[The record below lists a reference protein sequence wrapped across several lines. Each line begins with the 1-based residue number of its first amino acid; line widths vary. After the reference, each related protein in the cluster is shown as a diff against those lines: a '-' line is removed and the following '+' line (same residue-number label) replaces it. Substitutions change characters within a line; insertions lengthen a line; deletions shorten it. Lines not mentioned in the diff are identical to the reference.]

1 MGESVSTME
10 GHKTAQSRVA
20 FALVCG
26 LALCCAVMY
35 ITADG
40 AESIET
46 TLASRHHHIEVESVD
61 VKKVQT
67 IYTNTPDGRMHLLTF
82 FNKVEKSLAAEV
94 AGRKADIAS
103 IRAKLAKNRA
113 YNAKARASMRKE
125 LMHRMAVNAKKAKDA
140 LDKQMRWTA
149 RTFAHY
155 AAIENR
161 RNKATMER
169 SRKTRAIMRKNKR
182 EHARQLHLA
191 VMHQQR
197 SLAALESSTIAKIR
211 APNKHI
217 AMNGAQIKANAITAR
232 KALDKSMRRFD
243 KKMYQMTAE
252 AKAARGKLAEESRM
266 MNAKIRAIVA
276 GKVRKIT
283 AQTSRQFHSVRSRMA
298 KDRHHADM
306 MLAHTTARL
315 NAALAANKALQNK
328 RFAKTVKNLAHM
340 RKESNDRIKKA
351 KQFFKMNTLRL
362 ASVVKHQVMKLN
374 NRVTTLQ
381 GTINKNAMMQAK
393 INRNVNAEL
402 KRMVKLGNAR
412 EAKLSQNNK
421 ALKKLMKKNAASIA
435 KKIHGMQVRFTAS
448 IASIRKQMAKDRRMH
463 EMQLGKATKG
473 LYATLFKNQQAQ
485 AKANKE
491 LAAATF
497 QAQMEAKTALN
508 AAKTSFAKRISS
520 MTAIVQKN
528 ERKVNKKMQHLTGV
542 VDKNAVKDAKGRALL
557 RMRSQSNRR
566 ELDAAIRQ
574 AIARGEKRALQIEKN
589 TAKMNKKTRA
599 ELNGRIQ
606 TEIGVLTKRIKKDIA
621 DLREENKKA
630 RHRLKQTILGALND
644 AAKEAKKNLKSMVQW
659 SNKKFVS
666 LEKTFA
672 KNQKAGAKGRAAL
685 RARIKRNHKAMKRGI
700 KDAVLAQAKALMT
713 LKSETN
719 RKIKKAN
726 RDLGAQGKLMEKNA
740 REVNA
745 KMKANEKNL
754 KIKIANARRAAKTSL
769 KAANKA
775 SSERKV
781 KSLALINKPL
791 KAAKKRMDATFGKV
805 YVQMGKD
812 RAAISRKMGADFERL
827 NAALVKDIK
836 AAKKAAAKQVAD
848 EKKAFT
854 MRLNG
859 LMSTLKAQEK
869 KLTGEVGVVSDMNT
883 SYRRQQA
890 TVNRRVTAT
899 IKKIQKVSN
908 QRHSQAKRARATIR
922 KIMNANK
929 LIAAREVKALAVSAQ
944 ARIQKLRTHQ
954 KNLVRDQARDL
965 RQATRTMVGRMSAA
979 AAAQFNK
986 VTKMQANLRMAKASA
1001 AAALKSAKAEF
1012 AVKLTTLS
1020 NTVVANRKGF
1030 EKGLA
1035 RVTGVMHSWKVKS
1048 AKDRRLIRQ
1057 EVKAM
1062 GQDLNSKLT
1071 VAIQQGIAKAN
1082 RAERRANVNM
1092 AKTKKALSVEMAAR
1106 TERMADNVFRSM
1118 NKDRQAIA
1126 NNYLSVKGY
1135 CGAAQHAIVKFQ
1147 QGKGGRSLSSIGDF
1161 LQQVAFVSKL
1171 RTKKAHGPANGAK
1184 TVSLP
1189 FSGKPVKALNSVNKI
1204 NGLVAEYT
1212 KIYSMVQ
1219 MRYTMGLGKYLLGKL
1234 ASSMQ
1239 KKGILRVHTKA
1250 GQAGKHVSVD
1260 GKTLGLSSQVG
1271 AFAGLSV
1278 KLSAYTN
1285 TLARMSA
1292 KLPKKSIVH
1301 KISVPPPEWNG
1312 Q

>member
-1 MGESVSTME
+1 MGDLVLSME
-10 GHKTAQSRVA
+10 GQKTQSRVA

-26 LALCCAVMY
+26 LALCYAVMY

-46 TLASRHHHIEVESVD
+46 TLASANRNIEVESVD

-82 FNKVEKSLAAEV
+82 FNKVEKSLADEV
-94 AGRKADIAS
+94 AGR
-103 IRAKLAKNRA
+103 
-113 YNAKARASMRKE
+113 
-125 LMHRMAVNAKKAKDA
+125 KDA

-197 SLAALESSTIAKIR
+197 SLAALESSTNAKIR
-211 APNKHI
+211 ATNKHI
-217 AMNGAQIKANAITAR
+217 AMNGAQIKANAIAAR

-298 KDRHHADM
+298 KDRPHADM

-381 GTINKNAMMQAK
+381 GTINKNAMLQAK

-421 ALKKLMKKNAASIA
+421 ALKKLMKKNAAAVA

-497 QAQMEAKTALN
+497 QAQMEAKSALN

-566 ELDAAIRQ
+566 ELDAEIRK
-574 AIARGEKRALQIEKN
+574 AIAAGEKRAQRVEQS
-589 TAKMNKKTRA
+589 TVKMNKKTRA
-599 ELNGRIQ
+599 QLNSQISTQ
-606 TEIGVLTKRIKKDIA
+606 IGILSKRIKRDIS
-621 DLREENKKA
+621 DLAEENKKA
-630 RHRLKQTILGALND
+630 RKQLKVSIMYALNQ
-644 AAKEAKKNLKSMVQW
+644 AAAEAKKNLKMMVEWSM
-659 SNKKFVS
+659 KKFMA
-666 LEKTFA
+666 LEKQHA
-672 KNQKAGAKGRAAL
+672 KNMKTGASGRAGLKASV
-685 RARIKRNHKAMKRGI
+685 AANHKFMKRAVQ
-700 KDAVLAQAKALMT
+700 DAVLAQAKALMT
-713 LKSETN
+713 LKSQTN
-719 RKIKKAN
+719 MKIKKTNKDVTAAG
-726 RDLGAQGKLMEKNA
+726 RLMIKNA
-740 REVNA
+740 NEVKA
-745 KMKANEKNL
+745 KMAANEGAL
-754 KIKIANARRAAKTSL
+754 KAKIAQARKQNKMQL

-775 SSERKV
+775 SIKRKLGAL
-781 KSLALINKPL
+781 KLINTGLAK
-791 KAAKKRMDATFGKV
+791 AKKRMDTTFIKV
-805 YVQMGKD
+805 YAQMGKD
-812 RAAISRKMGADFERL
+812 RSEVSSALAGATKRL
-827 NAALVKDIK
+827 NDALAKNIALSDARFRKTVKDIK
-836 AAKKAAAKQVAD
+836 AARAAATAQVAAAK
-848 EKKAFT
+848 KAYLSRFQWLGSVL
-854 MRLNG
+854 RQ
-859 LMSTLKAQEK
+859 QEK
-869 KLTGEVGVVSDMNT
+869 K
-883 SYRRQQA
+883 
-890 TVNRRVTAT
+890 
-899 IKKIQKVSN
+899 
-908 QRHSQAKRARATIR
+908 
-922 KIMNANK
+922 
-929 LIAAREVKALAVSAQ
+929 
-944 ARIQKLRTHQ
+944 
-954 KNLVRDQARDL
+954 
-965 RQATRTMVGRMSAA
+965 
-979 AAAQFNK
+979 
-986 VTKMQANLRMAKASA
+986 
-1001 AAALKSAKAEF
+1001 
-1012 AVKLTTLS
+1012 
-1020 NTVVANRKGF
+1020 
-1030 EKGLA
+1030 
-1035 RVTGVMHSWKVKS
+1035 
-1048 AKDRRLIRQ
+1048 
-1057 EVKAM
+1057 
-1062 GQDLNSKLT
+1062 
-1071 VAIQQGIAKAN
+1071 
-1082 RAERRANVNM
+1082 
-1092 AKTKKALSVEMAAR
+1092 
-1106 TERMADNVFRSM
+1106 
-1118 NKDRQAIA
+1118 
-1126 NNYLSVKGY
+1126 
-1135 CGAAQHAIVKFQ
+1135 
-1147 QGKGGRSLSSIGDF
+1147 
-1161 LQQVAFVSKL
+1161 
-1171 RTKKAHGPANGAK
+1171 
-1184 TVSLP
+1184 
-1189 FSGKPVKALNSVNKI
+1189 
-1204 NGLVAEYT
+1204 
-1212 KIYSMVQ
+1212 
-1219 MRYTMGLGKYLLGKL
+1219 
-1234 ASSMQ
+1234 
-1239 KKGILRVHTKA
+1239 
-1250 GQAGKHVSVD
+1250 
-1260 GKTLGLSSQVG
+1260 
-1271 AFAGLSV
+1271 
-1278 KLSAYTN
+1278 
-1285 TLARMSA
+1285 
-1292 KLPKKSIVH
+1292 
-1301 KISVPPPEWNG
+1301 
-1312 Q
+1312 

>member
-82 FNKVEKSLAAEV
+82 FNKVEKSLADEV
-94 AGRKADIAS
+94 AGRKANIAS

-197 SLAALESSTIAKIR
+197 SLAALESSTNAKIR
-211 APNKHI
+211 ATNKHI
-217 AMNGAQIKANAITAR
+217 AMNGAQIKANAIAAR

-252 AKAARGKLAEESRM
+252 AKAARGKLAEETRM

-283 AQTSRQFHSVRSRMA
+283 AQTSRQFHSVR
-298 KDRHHADM
+298 
-306 MLAHTTARL
+306 
-315 NAALAANKALQNK
+315 
-328 RFAKTVKNLAHM
+328 AHM

-362 ASVVKHQVMKLN
+362 ASVVKHQVMQLN
-374 NRVTTLQ
+374 
-381 GTINKNAMMQAK
+381 
-393 INRNVNAEL
+393 
-402 KRMVKLGNAR
+402 
-412 EAKLSQNNK
+412 
-421 ALKKLMKKNAASIA
+421 
-435 KKIHGMQVRFTAS
+435 
-448 IASIRKQMAKDRRMH
+448 
-463 EMQLGKATKG
+463 KATKG

-497 QAQMEAKTALN
+497 QAQMEAKSALN

-557 RMRSQSNRR
+557 RMCSQSNRR

-606 TEIGVLTKRIKKDIA
+606 TEIGVLTKRIKKYIA

-630 RHRLKQTILGALND
+630 RHKLKQTILGALND

-781 KSLALINKPL
+781 KSLALINKSP

-827 NAALVKDIK
+827 NAALAKNIAIQQVQFSKTVKDIK

-854 MRLNG
+854 MRLHG

-929 LIAAREVKALAVSAQ
+929 LIAAREVKALAASAQ

-1001 AAALKSAKAEF
+1001 AAA
-1012 AVKLTTLS
+1012 
-1020 NTVVANRKGF
+1020 
-1030 EKGLA
+1030 
-1035 RVTGVMHSWKVKS
+1035 
-1048 AKDRRLIRQ
+1048 
-1057 EVKAM
+1057 
-1062 GQDLNSKLT
+1062 
-1071 VAIQQGIAKAN
+1071 
-1082 RAERRANVNM
+1082 
-1092 AKTKKALSVEMAAR
+1092 
-1106 TERMADNVFRSM
+1106 
-1118 NKDRQAIA
+1118 
-1126 NNYLSVKGY
+1126 
-1135 CGAAQHAIVKFQ
+1135 
-1147 QGKGGRSLSSIGDF
+1147 
-1161 LQQVAFVSKL
+1161 
-1171 RTKKAHGPANGAK
+1171 
-1184 TVSLP
+1184 
-1189 FSGKPVKALNSVNKI
+1189 
-1204 NGLVAEYT
+1204 
-1212 KIYSMVQ
+1212 
-1219 MRYTMGLGKYLLGKL
+1219 
-1234 ASSMQ
+1234 
-1239 KKGILRVHTKA
+1239 
-1250 GQAGKHVSVD
+1250 
-1260 GKTLGLSSQVG
+1260 
-1271 AFAGLSV
+1271 
-1278 KLSAYTN
+1278 
-1285 TLARMSA
+1285 
-1292 KLPKKSIVH
+1292 
-1301 KISVPPPEWNG
+1301 
-1312 Q
+1312 

>member
-82 FNKVEKSLAAEV
+82 FNKVEKSLADEV
-94 AGRKADIAS
+94 AGRKANIAS

-197 SLAALESSTIAKIR
+197 SLAALESSTNAKIR
-211 APNKHI
+211 ATNKHI
-217 AMNGAQIKANAITAR
+217 AMNGAQIKANAIAAR

-448 IASIRKQMAKDRRMH
+448 IASIRKQMTKDRRMH

-497 QAQMEAKTALN
+497 QAQMEAKSALN

-630 RHRLKQTILGALND
+630 RHKLKQTILGALND

-775 SSERKV
+775 SGERKV
-781 KSLALINKPL
+781 KSL

-827 NAALVKDIK
+827 DAALAKNIAIQQVQFSKTVKDIK

-848 EKKAFT
+848 EKKAFP

-929 LIAAREVKALAVSAQ
+929 LIAAREVKALAASAQ

-1035 RVTGVMHSWKVKS
+1035 RVTGVMHSWKVKF
-1048 AKDRRLIRQ
+1048 
-1057 EVKAM
+1057 
-1062 GQDLNSKLT
+1062 
-1071 VAIQQGIAKAN
+1071 AKAN

-1126 NNYLSVKGY
+1126 NNSLSVKGY

-1278 KLSAYTN
+1278 KLSAHTN

>member
-1 MGESVSTME
+1 MRESVSTME

-82 FNKVEKSLAAEV
+82 FNKVEKSLADEV

-197 SLAALESSTIAKIR
+197 SLAALESSTNAKIR
-211 APNKHI
+211 ATNKHI
-217 AMNGAQIKANAITAR
+217 AMNGAQIKANAIAAR
-232 KALDKSMRRFD
+232 KALDKAMR
-243 KKMYQMTAE
+243 
-252 AKAARGKLAEESRM
+252 
-266 MNAKIRAIVA
+266 
-276 GKVRKIT
+276 
-283 AQTSRQFHSVRSRMA
+283 
-298 KDRHHADM
+298 
-306 MLAHTTARL
+306 
-315 NAALAANKALQNK
+315 

-497 QAQMEAKTALN
+497 QAQMEAKT
-508 AAKTSFAKRISS
+508 SFAKRISS

-630 RHRLKQTILGALND
+630 R
-644 AAKEAKKNLKSMVQW
+644 
-659 SNKKFVS
+659 
-666 LEKTFA
+666 
-672 KNQKAGAKGRAAL
+672 
-685 RARIKRNHKAMKRGI
+685 
-700 KDAVLAQAKALMT
+700 
-713 LKSETN
+713 
-719 RKIKKAN
+719 
-726 RDLGAQGKLMEKNA
+726 
-740 REVNA
+740 
-745 KMKANEKNL
+745 
-754 KIKIANARRAAKTSL
+754 
-769 KAANKA
+769 
-775 SSERKV
+775 
-781 KSLALINKPL
+781 
-791 KAAKKRMDATFGKV
+791 
-805 YVQMGKD
+805 
-812 RAAISRKMGADFERL
+812 
-827 NAALVKDIK
+827 
-836 AAKKAAAKQVAD
+836 
-848 EKKAFT
+848 
-854 MRLNG
+854 
-859 LMSTLKAQEK
+859 
-869 KLTGEVGVVSDMNT
+869 
-883 SYRRQQA
+883 
-890 TVNRRVTAT
+890 
-899 IKKIQKVSN
+899 
-908 QRHSQAKRARATIR
+908 
-922 KIMNANK
+922 
-929 LIAAREVKALAVSAQ
+929 
-944 ARIQKLRTHQ
+944 
-954 KNLVRDQARDL
+954 
-965 RQATRTMVGRMSAA
+965 
-979 AAAQFNK
+979 
-986 VTKMQANLRMAKASA
+986 
-1001 AAALKSAKAEF
+1001 
-1012 AVKLTTLS
+1012 
-1020 NTVVANRKGF
+1020 
-1030 EKGLA
+1030 
-1035 RVTGVMHSWKVKS
+1035 
-1048 AKDRRLIRQ
+1048 
-1057 EVKAM
+1057 
-1062 GQDLNSKLT
+1062 
-1071 VAIQQGIAKAN
+1071 
-1082 RAERRANVNM
+1082 
-1092 AKTKKALSVEMAAR
+1092 
-1106 TERMADNVFRSM
+1106 
-1118 NKDRQAIA
+1118 
-1126 NNYLSVKGY
+1126 
-1135 CGAAQHAIVKFQ
+1135 
-1147 QGKGGRSLSSIGDF
+1147 
-1161 LQQVAFVSKL
+1161 
-1171 RTKKAHGPANGAK
+1171 
-1184 TVSLP
+1184 
-1189 FSGKPVKALNSVNKI
+1189 
-1204 NGLVAEYT
+1204 
-1212 KIYSMVQ
+1212 
-1219 MRYTMGLGKYLLGKL
+1219 
-1234 ASSMQ
+1234 
-1239 KKGILRVHTKA
+1239 
-1250 GQAGKHVSVD
+1250 
-1260 GKTLGLSSQVG
+1260 
-1271 AFAGLSV
+1271 
-1278 KLSAYTN
+1278 
-1285 TLARMSA
+1285 
-1292 KLPKKSIVH
+1292 
-1301 KISVPPPEWNG
+1301 
-1312 Q
+1312 

>member
-1 MGESVSTME
+1 
-10 GHKTAQSRVA
+10 
-20 FALVCG
+20 
-26 LALCCAVMY
+26 
-35 ITADG
+35 
-40 AESIET
+40 
-46 TLASRHHHIEVESVD
+46 
-61 VKKVQT
+61 
-67 IYTNTPDGRMHLLTF
+67 
-82 FNKVEKSLAAEV
+82 
-94 AGRKADIAS
+94 
-103 IRAKLAKNRA
+103 
-113 YNAKARASMRKE
+113 
-125 LMHRMAVNAKKAKDA
+125 
-140 LDKQMRWTA
+140 
-149 RTFAHY
+149 
-155 AAIENR
+155 
-161 RNKATMER
+161 
-169 SRKTRAIMRKNKR
+169 
-182 EHARQLHLA
+182 
-191 VMHQQR
+191 
-197 SLAALESSTIAKIR
+197 
-211 APNKHI
+211 
-217 AMNGAQIKANAITAR
+217 
-232 KALDKSMRRFD
+232 
-243 KKMYQMTAE
+243 
-252 AKAARGKLAEESRM
+252 
-266 MNAKIRAIVA
+266 
-276 GKVRKIT
+276 
-283 AQTSRQFHSVRSRMA
+283 
-298 KDRHHADM
+298 M

-393 INRNVNAEL
+393 INRNVNAAL

-412 EAKLSQNNK
+412 GAKLSQNNK

-497 QAQMEAKTALN
+497 QAQMEAKSALN

-599 ELNGRIQ
+599 E
-606 TEIGVLTKRIKKDIA
+606 
-621 DLREENKKA
+621 
-630 RHRLKQTILGALND
+630 LKQTILGALND

-769 KAANKA
+769 KVANKA

-781 KSLALINKPL
+781 KSLALINKSL

-827 NAALVKDIK
+827 NAALAKNIAIQQVQFSKTVKDIK

-908 QRHSQAKRARATIR
+908 QCHSQAKRARATIR

-929 LIAAREVKALAVSAQ
+929 LIAAREVKALAASAQ

-1106 TERMADNVFRSM
+1106 TERMADNVF
-1118 NKDRQAIA
+1118 
-1126 NNYLSVKGY
+1126 
-1135 CGAAQHAIVKFQ
+1135 
-1147 QGKGGRSLSSIGDF
+1147 
-1161 LQQVAFVSKL
+1161 
-1171 RTKKAHGPANGAK
+1171 
-1184 TVSLP
+1184 
-1189 FSGKPVKALNSVNKI
+1189 
-1204 NGLVAEYT
+1204 
-1212 KIYSMVQ
+1212 
-1219 MRYTMGLGKYLLGKL
+1219 
-1234 ASSMQ
+1234 
-1239 KKGILRVHTKA
+1239 
-1250 GQAGKHVSVD
+1250 
-1260 GKTLGLSSQVG
+1260 
-1271 AFAGLSV
+1271 
-1278 KLSAYTN
+1278 
-1285 TLARMSA
+1285 
-1292 KLPKKSIVH
+1292 
-1301 KISVPPPEWNG
+1301 
-1312 Q
+1312 

>member
-82 FNKVEKSLAAEV
+82 FNKVEKSLADEV

-197 SLAALESSTIAKIR
+197 SLAALESSTNAKIR
-211 APNKHI
+211 ATNKHI
-217 AMNGAQIKANAITAR
+217 AMNGAQIKANAIAAR

-340 RKESNDRIKKA
+340 RKESNDRTKKA

-362 ASVVKHQVMKLN
+362 ASVVKHQVMKL
-374 NRVTTLQ
+374 
-381 GTINKNAMMQAK
+381 
-393 INRNVNAEL
+393 
-402 KRMVKLGNAR
+402 
-412 EAKLSQNNK
+412 S
-421 ALKKLMKKNAASIA
+421 
-435 KKIHGMQVRFTAS
+435 
-448 IASIRKQMAKDRRMH
+448 
-463 EMQLGKATKG
+463 KATKG
-473 LYATLFKNQQAQ
+473 LYATLFKNQQAP

-497 QAQMEAKTALN
+497 QAQMEAKSALN

-589 TAKMNKKTRA
+589 PAKMNKKTRA

-630 RHRLKQTILGALND
+630 RHKLKQTILGALND

-700 KDAVLAQAKALMT
+700 KDAVLAQAKALLT

-781 KSLALINKPL
+781 KSLALINKSL

-827 NAALVKDIK
+827 NAALAKNIAIQQVQFSKTVKDIK

-922 KIMNANK
+922 KIMNASK
-929 LIAAREVKALAVSAQ
+929 LIATREVKALAASAQ

-954 KNLVRDQARDL
+954 KNLVRDRARDL

-1030 EKGLA
+1030 EKVLA

-1082 RAERRANVNM
+1082 RAERRANVTM

>member
-155 AAIENR
+155 AAIKNR
-161 RNKATMER
+161 
-169 SRKTRAIMRKNKR
+169 R

-197 SLAALESSTIAKIR
+197 SLAALESSTNAKIR
-211 APNKHI
+211 ATNKHI
-217 AMNGAQIKANAITAR
+217 AMNGAQIKANAIAAR

-351 KQFFKMNTLRL
+351 KQFFKMNPLRL

-448 IASIRKQMAKDRRMH
+448 IASIRKQMVKDRRMH

-497 QAQMEAKTALN
+497 
-508 AAKTSFAKRISS
+508 
-520 MTAIVQKN
+520 
-528 ERKVNKKMQHLTGV
+528 
-542 VDKNAVKDAKGRALL
+542 
-557 RMRSQSNRR
+557 
-566 ELDAAIRQ
+566 
-574 AIARGEKRALQIEKN
+574 
-589 TAKMNKKTRA
+589 
-599 ELNGRIQ
+599 
-606 TEIGVLTKRIKKDIA
+606 
-621 DLREENKKA
+621 
-630 RHRLKQTILGALND
+630 
-644 AAKEAKKNLKSMVQW
+644 
-659 SNKKFVS
+659 
-666 LEKTFA
+666 
-672 KNQKAGAKGRAAL
+672 
-685 RARIKRNHKAMKRGI
+685 
-700 KDAVLAQAKALMT
+700 
-713 LKSETN
+713 
-719 RKIKKAN
+719 
-726 RDLGAQGKLMEKNA
+726 
-740 REVNA
+740 
-745 KMKANEKNL
+745 
-754 KIKIANARRAAKTSL
+754 
-769 KAANKA
+769 
-775 SSERKV
+775 
-781 KSLALINKPL
+781 
-791 KAAKKRMDATFGKV
+791 
-805 YVQMGKD
+805 
-812 RAAISRKMGADFERL
+812 
-827 NAALVKDIK
+827 
-836 AAKKAAAKQVAD
+836 
-848 EKKAFT
+848 
-854 MRLNG
+854 
-859 LMSTLKAQEK
+859 
-869 KLTGEVGVVSDMNT
+869 
-883 SYRRQQA
+883 
-890 TVNRRVTAT
+890 
-899 IKKIQKVSN
+899 
-908 QRHSQAKRARATIR
+908 
-922 KIMNANK
+922 
-929 LIAAREVKALAVSAQ
+929 
-944 ARIQKLRTHQ
+944 
-954 KNLVRDQARDL
+954 
-965 RQATRTMVGRMSAA
+965 
-979 AAAQFNK
+979 
-986 VTKMQANLRMAKASA
+986 
-1001 AAALKSAKAEF
+1001 
-1012 AVKLTTLS
+1012 
-1020 NTVVANRKGF
+1020 
-1030 EKGLA
+1030 
-1035 RVTGVMHSWKVKS
+1035 
-1048 AKDRRLIRQ
+1048 
-1057 EVKAM
+1057 
-1062 GQDLNSKLT
+1062 
-1071 VAIQQGIAKAN
+1071 
-1082 RAERRANVNM
+1082 
-1092 AKTKKALSVEMAAR
+1092 
-1106 TERMADNVFRSM
+1106 
-1118 NKDRQAIA
+1118 
-1126 NNYLSVKGY
+1126 
-1135 CGAAQHAIVKFQ
+1135 HA
-1147 QGKGGRSLSSIGDF
+1147 
-1161 LQQVAFVSKL
+1161 
-1171 RTKKAHGPANGAK
+1171 H
-1184 TVSLP
+1184 
-1189 FSGKPVKALNSVNKI
+1189 
-1204 NGLVAEYT
+1204 
-1212 KIYSMVQ
+1212 
-1219 MRYTMGLGKYLLGKL
+1219 
-1234 ASSMQ
+1234 
-1239 KKGILRVHTKA
+1239 
-1250 GQAGKHVSVD
+1250 
-1260 GKTLGLSSQVG
+1260 
-1271 AFAGLSV
+1271 
-1278 KLSAYTN
+1278 
-1285 TLARMSA
+1285 
-1292 KLPKKSIVH
+1292 
-1301 KISVPPPEWNG
+1301 
-1312 Q
+1312 

>member
-82 FNKVEKSLAAEV
+82 FNKVEKSLADEV

-197 SLAALESSTIAKIR
+197 SLAALESSTNAKIR
-211 APNKHI
+211 ATNKHI
-217 AMNGAQIKANAITAR
+217 AMNGAQIKANAIAAR

-412 EAKLSQNNK
+412 EA
-421 ALKKLMKKNAASIA
+421 LKKLMKKNAASIA

-473 LYATLFKNQQAQ
+473 LYATLFK
-485 AKANKE
+485 
-491 LAAATF
+491 
-497 QAQMEAKTALN
+497 
-508 AAKTSFAKRISS
+508 
-520 MTAIVQKN
+520 
-528 ERKVNKKMQHLTGV
+528 
-542 VDKNAVKDAKGRALL
+542 
-557 RMRSQSNRR
+557 
-566 ELDAAIRQ
+566 
-574 AIARGEKRALQIEKN
+574 
-589 TAKMNKKTRA
+589 
-599 ELNGRIQ
+599 
-606 TEIGVLTKRIKKDIA
+606 
-621 DLREENKKA
+621 
-630 RHRLKQTILGALND
+630 
-644 AAKEAKKNLKSMVQW
+644 
-659 SNKKFVS
+659 
-666 LEKTFA
+666 
-672 KNQKAGAKGRAAL
+672 
-685 RARIKRNHKAMKRGI
+685 
-700 KDAVLAQAKALMT
+700 
-713 LKSETN
+713 
-719 RKIKKAN
+719 
-726 RDLGAQGKLMEKNA
+726 
-740 REVNA
+740 
-745 KMKANEKNL
+745 
-754 KIKIANARRAAKTSL
+754 
-769 KAANKA
+769 
-775 SSERKV
+775 
-781 KSLALINKPL
+781 
-791 KAAKKRMDATFGKV
+791 
-805 YVQMGKD
+805 
-812 RAAISRKMGADFERL
+812 
-827 NAALVKDIK
+827 
-836 AAKKAAAKQVAD
+836 
-848 EKKAFT
+848 
-854 MRLNG
+854 
-859 LMSTLKAQEK
+859 
-869 KLTGEVGVVSDMNT
+869 
-883 SYRRQQA
+883 
-890 TVNRRVTAT
+890 
-899 IKKIQKVSN
+899 
-908 QRHSQAKRARATIR
+908 
-922 KIMNANK
+922 
-929 LIAAREVKALAVSAQ
+929 
-944 ARIQKLRTHQ
+944 
-954 KNLVRDQARDL
+954 
-965 RQATRTMVGRMSAA
+965 
-979 AAAQFNK
+979 
-986 VTKMQANLRMAKASA
+986 
-1001 AAALKSAKAEF
+1001 
-1012 AVKLTTLS
+1012 
-1020 NTVVANRKGF
+1020 
-1030 EKGLA
+1030 
-1035 RVTGVMHSWKVKS
+1035 
-1048 AKDRRLIRQ
+1048 
-1057 EVKAM
+1057 
-1062 GQDLNSKLT
+1062 
-1071 VAIQQGIAKAN
+1071 
-1082 RAERRANVNM
+1082 
-1092 AKTKKALSVEMAAR
+1092 
-1106 TERMADNVFRSM
+1106 
-1118 NKDRQAIA
+1118 
-1126 NNYLSVKGY
+1126 
-1135 CGAAQHAIVKFQ
+1135 
-1147 QGKGGRSLSSIGDF
+1147 
-1161 LQQVAFVSKL
+1161 
-1171 RTKKAHGPANGAK
+1171 
-1184 TVSLP
+1184 
-1189 FSGKPVKALNSVNKI
+1189 
-1204 NGLVAEYT
+1204 
-1212 KIYSMVQ
+1212 
-1219 MRYTMGLGKYLLGKL
+1219 
-1234 ASSMQ
+1234 
-1239 KKGILRVHTKA
+1239 
-1250 GQAGKHVSVD
+1250 
-1260 GKTLGLSSQVG
+1260 
-1271 AFAGLSV
+1271 
-1278 KLSAYTN
+1278 
-1285 TLARMSA
+1285 
-1292 KLPKKSIVH
+1292 
-1301 KISVPPPEWNG
+1301 
-1312 Q
+1312 